1 MTHDT
6 LCYLRLISPGS
17 RGSSV
22 AEVLLGTSP
31 GSRVSSILSLVVS
44 FNEALALSKASW
56 AAAAAKGLKKV

>member
-1 MTHDT
+1 M
-6 LCYLRLISPGS
+6 I
-17 RGSSV
+17 V

-56 AAAAAKGLKKV
+56 AAAAAKALEK